1 MKDGSHDFDRMVTDG
16 TVTQNDFGR
25 GRAEALKL
33 LSSLDDVGK
42 ARAMLAAYHLAQA
55 GRDPGAAADKARGA
69 LLVSDPASIEIL
81 PEVGAW
87 LDKAQSDGDADD
99 DDSLPARF
107 NRFLPRAAA
116 MADAYGFRKTQRD
129 DVDAPGWGPVDD
141 CESETPFLRMGNW
154 PDEDRDDCRQ
164 PPPLVAAGEVMMIGG
179 AGAAGK
185 SSLATDIALIV
196 GGMDIP
202 GSPFEAAVKG
212 PVLWLCYEEAPSR
225 ILSRMDARRGLL
237 GKDKPEHPLRILD
250 MRGGFPLWGPVG
262 TLTNN
267 VGGPDA
273 RGARRLKLALTEFK
287 PALAVIDPALSAFL
301 SEANSSAPVRGFIE
315 WLADLAPRDASPR
328 PTFLILGHA
337 TKQAAEDAYGRGSVA
352 GAAAWHDACRCVLA
366 LLPGDGTGARGEA
379 IRGKRSLSVV
389 KANLGPG
396 SCWIPLEAVRKT
408 FEGRPH
414 GPFAGFDTPG
424 QWTFDDWKPPAKSS
438 RNSGG
443 GAASDTRAKGREVSS
458 KEFMEEFHRDAD
470 SLGHPS
476 TWDDE

>member
-1 MKDGSHDFDRMVTDG
+1 MKEGSHDFDRMVTDG
-16 TVTQNDFGR
+16 TVTQEDFGR
-25 GRAEALKL
+25 HQADALAQL
-33 LSSLDDVGK
+33 ASLDDVGK

-55 GRDPGAAADKARGA
+55 GRDPGAAADKARAA

-81 PEVGAW
+81 PELVGAW

-99 DDSLPARF
+99 DDSPPTRF

-116 MADAYGFRKTQRD
+116 MADEYGFRKVQRD

-141 CESETPFLRMGNW
+141 GESESPFLRMGNW
-154 PDEDRDDCRQ
+154 PDEDRDEERQ

-225 ILSRMDARRGLL
+225 ILARLNARRELL
-237 GKDKPEHPLRILD
+237 HKDAPDHPLRILD

-267 VGGPDA
+267 IGGPDA
-273 RGARRLKLALTEFK
+273 RGARRLKLALKEFK
-287 PALAVIDPALSAFL
+287 PALVIVDPALSAFL

-328 PTFLILGHA
+328 PTILILGHS
-337 TKQAAEDAYGRGSVA
+337 TKQSAEDAYGRGSVA

-424 QWTFDDWKPPAKSS
+424 QWTFDDWKPPEKSKPGK
-438 RNSGG
+438 SGG
-443 GAASDTRAKGREVSS
+443 GAARASKD
-458 KEFMEEFHRDAD
+458 KEFDDLMKKAD
-470 SLGHPS
+470 ELGDPS
-476 TWDDE
+476 TWTD